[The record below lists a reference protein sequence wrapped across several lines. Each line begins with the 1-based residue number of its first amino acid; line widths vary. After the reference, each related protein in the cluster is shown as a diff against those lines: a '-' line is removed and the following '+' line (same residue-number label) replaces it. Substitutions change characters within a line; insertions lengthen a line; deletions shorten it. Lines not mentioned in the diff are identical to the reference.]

1 MPFARKGSSRV
12 ESTMSITL
20 VPTGLGP
27 VGLGAATVWYIVK
40 ADRRSAAA
48 VGFCPLPCKD
58 TCWGLSALSSMMET
72 VVPLGPVAVGLK
84 ITVIVQDC
92 PAAMFGPQVFV

>member
-1 MPFARKGSSRV
+1 
-12 ESTMSITL
+12 MSITL

-27 VGLGAATVWYIVK
+27 VGLGAATVWYVVK

-48 VGFCPLPCKD
+48 VGLCPLPDKG
-58 TCWGLSALSSMMET
+58 TCWGVSVLSSLMEI
-72 VVPLGPVAVGLK
+72 VVFLVPVAVGLK

-92 PAAMFGPQVFV
+92 PVAMFGPQVFV